1 MVPMF
6 IAGERRDNRKFDPL
20 LMTFTNESAHA
31 HPFHVVI
38 AGLRGRRAP

>member
-6 IAGERRDNRKFDPL
+6 IADRRWDNRKFDPL

-31 HPFHVVI
+31 NPFHVVI
-38 AGLRGRRAP
+38 AGL

>member
-31 HPFHVVI
+31 HAFHVVI
-38 AGLRGRRAP
+38 AGL